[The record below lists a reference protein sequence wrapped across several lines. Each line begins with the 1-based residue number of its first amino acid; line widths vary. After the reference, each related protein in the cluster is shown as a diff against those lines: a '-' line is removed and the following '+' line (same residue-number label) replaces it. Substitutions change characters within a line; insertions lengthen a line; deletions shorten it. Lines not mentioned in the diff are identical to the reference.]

1 MFYSTPRESGESFDS
16 TTPLLTYA
24 LEQSALMV
32 HVAREASIAATT
44 KVANVRAWI
53 RKSFIVTYN
62 GYCAGCDDGYSCV
75 NDNNG
80 YTTDCK

>member
-1 MFYSTPRESGESFDS
+1 
-16 TTPLLTYA
+16 
-24 LEQSALMV
+24 MV